1 MAVFS
6 AASLVAGMAGAVE
19 VLVAARVV
27 QGMGAAMVL
36 PATLAVLAGAGERR
50 RSAGIAV
57 WMASGAAALA
67 LGPVVGGYLSE
78 HAHWGW
84 VFLINVPLGAAVIGL
99 ALVALPPD
107 PQPSSRPSPSSSP
120 GSSSSSGSSLRS
132 SPSSS
137 PGSSSSSG
145 SSLRSSSSSS
155 PGSSSGSRST
165 TSSGSCSTTEA
176 GSRSRA
182 DAGSGLGDG
191 SGSRFGFGVGG
202 RVWVG
207 VDVPGVVCSGAF
219 LGAGTFVLIHGAEY
233 GWARPPIVL
242 GVVVSLVAGVA
253 FVVVERR
260 AARPMVDLALFRVRS
275 FSGGVVAQVLWGLG
289 VNGVFFYTAIFLQ
302 DVLGFTPS
310 ASGLAFVPLALLVV
324 ATAPLVPWVE
334 RWAGAGRTV
343 AAGLLLVAG
352 GMVVA
357 AFLRPGD
364 GWGDLL
370 PAVCAIGVG
379 SALTMP
385 LGSAVLGA
393 VPEERAGVAGGV
405 FSVSREISG
414 LFGIA
419 GVGGVVHAVGTFA
432 AGYTVGLLA
441 AAALVLAGALV
452 SLSSLP

>member
-1 MAVFS
+1 M
-6 AASLVAGMAGAVE
+6 
-19 VLVAARVV
+19 
-27 QGMGAAMVL
+27 
-36 PATLAVLAGAGERR
+36 
-50 RSAGIAV
+50 
-57 WMASGAAALA
+57 
-67 LGPVVGGYLSE
+67 
-78 HAHWGW
+78 
-84 VFLINVPLGAAVIGL
+84 
-99 ALVALPPD
+99 
-107 PQPSSRPSPSSSP
+107 
-120 GSSSSSGSSLRS
+120 
-132 SPSSS
+132 
-137 PGSSSSSG
+137 
-145 SSLRSSSSSS
+145 
-155 PGSSSGSRST
+155 
-165 TSSGSCSTTEA
+165 
-176 GSRSRA
+176 
-182 DAGSGLGDG
+182 
-191 SGSRFGFGVGG
+191 
-202 RVWVG
+202 G
-207 VDVPGVVCSGAF
+207 VDVPGVVCSGVF
-219 LGAGTFVLIHGAEY
+219 LGVGTFVLIHGAEY
-233 GWARPPIVL
+233 GWARPDIVA
-242 GVVVSLVAGVA
+242 GVVVTLVAGVA

-275 FSGGVVAQVLWGLG
+275 FSGGVLAQVLWGLG

-324 ATAPLVPWVE
+324 AVAPLVPWVE

-343 AAGLLLVAG
+343 AAGLLLVAA

-364 GWGDLL
+364 GWADLL

-441 AAALVLAGALV
+441 AAALVLGGALV